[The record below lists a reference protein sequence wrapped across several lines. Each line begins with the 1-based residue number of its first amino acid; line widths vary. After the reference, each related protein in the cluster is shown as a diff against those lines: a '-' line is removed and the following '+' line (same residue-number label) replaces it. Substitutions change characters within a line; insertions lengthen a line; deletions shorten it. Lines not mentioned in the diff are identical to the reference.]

1 MINVIVSYTVSKDFV
16 STNQQNI
23 ERFLYDFNDLD
34 QREFSYRVLLKED
47 GKTFVHLSKYA
58 TESIQNKLL
67 HIPSFLDFQKQR
79 DESREDIRQK
89 IEVCTF
95 VGSSG
100 DF

>member
-23 ERFLYDFNDLD
+23 ERFLHDFNDLD

-47 GKTFVHLSKYA
+47 GQTFVHLSKYA
-58 TESIQNKLL
+58 NESIQNQLL

-79 DESREDIRQK
+79 DESREDIHQK

-95 VGSSG
+95 FGSSG